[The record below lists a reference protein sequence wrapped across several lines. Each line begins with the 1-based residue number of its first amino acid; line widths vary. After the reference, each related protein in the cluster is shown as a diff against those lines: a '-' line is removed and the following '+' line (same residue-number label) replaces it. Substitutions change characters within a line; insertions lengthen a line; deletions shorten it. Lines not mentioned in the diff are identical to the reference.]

1 MSELSFYIVLLMLL
15 ASCFVILPVWRY
27 QGKARSEQNE
37 LRRQQNIQSFEQN
50 MQELSLNLHEKLLTQ
65 EEYETLK
72 LELEHN
78 FLEDMESQDASKRHA
93 ASSASRLVPLL
104 LMLFI
109 PVASFLVYRE
119 IGSSQEL
126 ALPSLV
132 EELGEATTEAEQLDN
147 LRAIAAILDQRFQR
161 RQNDIRTGFT
171 LGTLYISLDQFSD
184 AVRVFSSMVANMEPN
199 ADKASV
205 LGQLAQAQYLQADS
219 SITPAVQATMDEA
232 LEINS
237 NEQAIMSLLAFE
249 AFVAQDYP
257 GAINYWRRQ
266 ISQLT
271 PGSPQVAELNQRIA
285 TIEDLIGLE
294 GQQAAAGEQVSVT
307 VLVNIDESIRDQI
320 EPGMRL
326 YVFARSEEM
335 PVPLAARDLE
345 IGDFPVTVTLDESMA
360 MMPQFSLASVSSV
373 FVGATIARE
382 ATAQQGGFRAV
393 SESYQLEQLEAPI
406 ELIIKD
412 PVP

>member
-104 LMLFI
+104 FMLFI

-132 EELGEATTEAEQLDN
+132 EQLGEATTEAEQLDN

-171 LGTLYISLDQFSD
+171 LGTL
-184 AVRVFSSMVANMEPN
+184 
-199 ADKASV
+199 
-205 LGQLAQAQYLQADS
+205 
-219 SITPAVQATMDEA
+219 
-232 LEINS
+232 
-237 NEQAIMSLLAFE
+237 
-249 AFVAQDYP
+249 
-257 GAINYWRRQ
+257 
-266 ISQLT
+266 
-271 PGSPQVAELNQRIA
+271 
-285 TIEDLIGLE
+285 
-294 GQQAAAGEQVSVT
+294 
-307 VLVNIDESIRDQI
+307 
-320 EPGMRL
+320 
-326 YVFARSEEM
+326 
-335 PVPLAARDLE
+335 
-345 IGDFPVTVTLDESMA
+345 
-360 MMPQFSLASVSSV
+360 
-373 FVGATIARE
+373 
-382 ATAQQGGFRAV
+382 
-393 SESYQLEQLEAPI
+393 
-406 ELIIKD
+406 
-412 PVP
+412 